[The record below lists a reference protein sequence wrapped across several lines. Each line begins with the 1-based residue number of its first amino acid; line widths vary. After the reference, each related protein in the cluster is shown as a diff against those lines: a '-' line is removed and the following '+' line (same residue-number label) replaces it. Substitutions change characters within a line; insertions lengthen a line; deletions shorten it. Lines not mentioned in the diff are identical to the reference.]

1 MIGLGS
7 DNQSMLPTHVSFDGF
22 LTFICLLKFTPSLNI
37 YIYCSAEEVE
47 RECSKGSAASIWGES
62 VSETAGVQ
70 LKGRGEGGREGNEQQ
85 ENSQNWLKVKW
96 SLYGMWDHLQYR
108 LCCFMVKGRSSGD
121 GGVQIKGREEGEK
134 ESNGSEHS
142 RIIKRLAKSEVRSLR
157 LYVSSYNQQWNQ
169 SIASKETLV

>member
-1 MIGLGS
+1 
-7 DNQSMLPTHVSFDGF
+7 MLPTHVSFDGF

-47 RECSKGSAASIWGES
+47 RLCSKGSAASIWGES

-121 GGVQIKGREEGEK
+121 GGVQMKGREEGGK

-142 RIIKRLAKSEVRSLR
+142 RIIKRLVKSEVRSLR

-169 SIASKETLV
+169 WITSKETLV

>member
-1 MIGLGS
+1 
-7 DNQSMLPTHVSFDGF
+7 MLPTHVSFDGF

-47 RECSKGSAASIWGES
+47 RLCSKGSAASIWGES

-108 LCCFMVKGRSSGD
+108 LCFMVKGRSSGD
-121 GGVQIKGREEGEK
+121 GGVQIKGREEGGK
-134 ESNGSEHS
+134 ESNENEHS
-142 RIIKRLAKSEVRSLR
+142 KIIKRLVKSEVRSLR

-169 SIASKETLV
+169 RIASKETLV

>member
-1 MIGLGS
+1 
-7 DNQSMLPTHVSFDGF
+7 MLPTHVSFDGF

-37 YIYCSAEEVE
+37 YIYCSSAEEVE
-47 RECSKGSAASIWGES
+47 RLCSKGSAASIWGES

-121 GGVQIKGREEGEK
+121 GGVQIKGREESGK
-134 ESNGSEHS
+134 ESNENEHS
-142 RIIKRLAKSEVRSLR
+142 KIIKRLVKSEVRSLR
-157 LYVSSYNQQWNQ
+157 LYVSSYKQQWNQ
-169 SIASKETLV
+169 RIASKETLV